1 MICEIWTW
9 AYQLLSSSG
18 QAQVQVRW
26 GPGRSELGLNHHIR
40 SSSELRTQNL
50 KTWTW
55 APCNAHSH
63 KLIFYLSLNLTLSRR
78 WSLQGPPYFQFSTS
92 CNHIIKHICYPYF
105 CYWITTNQI
114 DRLVKR
120 GGIKS
125 VIFFSLSYRKSKK
138 RWLISGP
145 PGVKGLSSW
154 VTLKGQYS
162 PRSKAKLCVN
172 MQKFWHF
179 SSFLGR

>member
-26 GPGRSELGLNHHIR
+26 GTGRSELGLNHHIR

-55 APCNAHSH
+55 ASYIIFLVCSHSRQLPAPCNAHSR

-114 DRLVKR
+114 DHLVKR
-120 GGIKS
+120 RSIKG
-125 VIFFSLSYRKSKK
+125 VIFFSCRSCRKSKT

-145 PGVKGLSSW
+145 PGMKGLRES
-154 VTLKGQYS
+154 TK
-162 PRSKAKLCVN
+162 
-172 MQKFWHF
+172 
-179 SSFLGR
+179 